1 MHRLTNDSD
10 VQTVALRLNKHKPRE
25 LELRAYLDSRTEYGI
40 NRPETILQMFEI
52 LKEHDLLGEYPGRGS
67 IVAPEK
73 EVKKTIDKVKVD
85 TDDIDM
91 DMIDNI

>member
-10 VQTVALRLNKHKPRE
+10 IQTVALRLNKHKPRE

-40 NRPETILQMFEI
+40 NRPETILQMFET
-52 LKEHDLLGEYPGRGS
+52 LKEHDLLGEYPGRRS
-67 IVAPEK
+67 IVTPEK
-73 EVKKTIDKVKVD
+73 TIEKTIDKVKLD

-91 DMIDNI
+91 NMINNI